1 MTARTIEELEQIRK
15 ECRSMVTKRAAAS
28 GGAVLV
34 PVPGADVLADVGI
47 LMQLLPAINGKFGL
61 SEKQLNGLD
70 AETKSMVYG
79 FITSIGSKL
88 IGRIITR
95 EVIVQILQKMG
106 VRIATK
112 QVSKFVPLLGQ
123 GLAAAIGFTAMRT
136 IGNRHVEQCYEVAK
150 RLLEQQ
156 ASADIA
162 RNWTV
167 PQQPLDPAGIELL
180 PGRNLEAAIPLLPA
194 SDKDQ
199 EPKS

>member
-15 ECRSMVTKRAAAS
+15 ECKSMVTKRAAAS

-61 SEKQLNGLD
+61 SEKQLEGLD

-88 IGRIITR
+88 IGRLITR

-106 VRIATK
+106 IRIATK

-123 GLAAAIGFTAMRT
+123 GWPRRLALLLCEPLVIGMS
-136 IGNRHVEQCYEVAK
+136 INVMK
-150 RLLEQQ
+150 
-156 ASADIA
+156 
-162 RNWTV
+162 
-167 PQQPLDPAGIELL
+167 
-180 PGRNLEAAIPLLPA
+180 
-194 SDKDQ
+194 
-199 EPKS
+199 

>member
-1 MTARTIEELEQIRK
+1 MTVRTIEELEQIRK
-15 ECRSMVTKRAAAS
+15 ECKSMVTKRAAAS

-34 PVPGADVLADVGI
+34 PIPGADVLADVGI
-47 LMQLLPAINGKFGL
+47 LMQLLPAINEKFGL
-61 SEKQLNGLD
+61 SEQQLEGLD

-88 IGRIITR
+88 IGRLITR
-95 EVIVQILQKMG
+95 EAIVKILQKMG
-106 VRIATK
+106 IRIATK

-136 IGNRHVEQCYEVAK
+136 IGNRHIDECYEVAK

-156 ASADIA
+156 TAADTA

-167 PQQPLDPAGIELL
+167 PQQPLDPAGVDQL
-180 PGRNLEAAIPLLPA
+180 PNQNPAVAIPLLPT
-194 SDKDQ
+194 SHK
-199 EPKS
+199 E

>member
-15 ECRSMVTKRAAAS
+15 ECRSMVTKRATAS

-106 VRIATK
+106 VRIAAK

-162 RNWTV
+162 RNWTI

-194 SDKDQ
+194 PDKDQ
-199 EPKS
+199 VPKS

>member
-1 MTARTIEELEQIRK
+1 MTAQTIEELEQIRK
-15 ECRSMVTKRAAAS
+15 ECKSMVTKRAAAS

-61 SEKQLNGLD
+61 SEKQLEGLD

-88 IGRIITR
+88 IGRLITR
-95 EVIVQILQKMG
+95 EAIVQILQKMG
-106 VRIATK
+106 IRIATK

-136 IGNRHVEQCYEVAK
+136 IGNRHVDQCYEVAK
-150 RLLEQQ
+150 RLLEQRT
-156 ASADIA
+156 AADIA

-167 PQQPLDPAGIELL
+167 PQQPLEPVGVDHFPNQN
-180 PGRNLEAAIPLLPA
+180 PEAAIPLLPA
-194 SDKDQ
+194 SPKD
-199 EPKS
+199 

>member
-1 MTARTIEELEQIRK
+1 MTVQTIEELEQIRK
-15 ECRSMVTKRAAAS
+15 ECKSMVTKRAAAS

-61 SEKQLNGLD
+61 SEKQLEGLD

-88 IGRIITR
+88 IGRLITR
-95 EVIVQILQKMG
+95 EAIVQILQKMG
-106 VRIATK
+106 IRIATK

-136 IGNRHVEQCYEVAK
+136 IGNRHVDQCYEVAK
-150 RLLEQQ
+150 RLLEQRT
-156 ASADIA
+156 AADIA

-167 PQQPLDPAGIELL
+167 PQQPLEPVEVDHL
-180 PGRNLEAAIPLLPA
+180 PNQNPEAAIPLLPA
-194 SDKDQ
+194 STKD
-199 EPKS
+199 

>member
-1 MTARTIEELEQIRK
+1 MTAQTIEELEQIRR
-15 ECRSMVTKRAAAS
+15 ECKSMVTKRAAVS

-61 SEKQLNGLD
+61 SEKQLEGLD

-88 IGRIITR
+88 IGRLITR
-95 EVIVQILQKMG
+95 EAIVQILQKMG
-106 VRIATK
+106 IRIATK

-136 IGNRHVEQCYEVAK
+136 IGNRHVDQCYEVAK
-150 RLLEQQ
+150 RLLEQRT
-156 ASADIA
+156 AADTA

-167 PQQPLDPAGIELL
+167 PQQPLEAVGVDHLPNRDP
-180 PGRNLEAAIPLLPA
+180 EAAIPLLPA
-194 SDKDQ
+194 PPKD
-199 EPKS
+199 

>member
-1 MTARTIEELEQIRK
+1 MTAQTIEELEQIRR
-15 ECRSMVTKRAAAS
+15 ECKSMVTKRAAAS

-61 SEKQLNGLD
+61 SEKQLEGLD

-88 IGRIITR
+88 IGRLITR
-95 EVIVQILQKMG
+95 EAIVQILQKMG
-106 VRIATK
+106 IRIATK

-123 GLAAAIGFTAMRT
+123 GIAAAIGFTAMRT
-136 IGNRHVEQCYEVAK
+136 IGNRHVDQCYEVAK
-150 RLLEQQ
+150 RLLEQRT
-156 ASADIA
+156 AADIA

-167 PQQPLDPAGIELL
+167 PQQPLEPVGVDHFPNQN
-180 PGRNLEAAIPLLPA
+180 PEAAIPLLPA
-194 SDKDQ
+194 PPKD
-199 EPKS
+199 

>member
-1 MTARTIEELEQIRK
+1 MTVRTIEELEQIRK
-15 ECRSMVTKRAAAS
+15 ECKSMVTKRAAAS

-34 PVPGADVLADVGI
+34 PIPGADVLADVGI
-47 LMQLLPAINGKFGL
+47 LMQLLPAINEKFGL
-61 SEKQLNGLD
+61 SEQQLEGLD

-88 IGRIITR
+88 IGRLITR
-95 EVIVQILQKMG
+95 EAIVKILQKMG
-106 VRIATK
+106 IRIATK

-136 IGNRHVEQCYEVAK
+136 IGNRHIDECYEVAK

-156 ASADIA
+156 TAADTA

-167 PQQPLDPAGIELL
+167 PQQPLNPVGVDQLPNQNPA
-180 PGRNLEAAIPLLPA
+180 AAIPLLPA
-194 SDKDQ
+194 SHK
-199 EPKS
+199 E

>member
-1 MTARTIEELEQIRK
+1 MTVRTIEELEQIRK
-15 ECRSMVTKRAAAS
+15 ECKSMVTKRAAAS

-34 PVPGADVLADVGI
+34 PIPGADVLADVGI
-47 LMQLLPAINGKFGL
+47 LMQLLPAINEKFGL
-61 SEKQLNGLD
+61 SEQQLEGLD

-88 IGRIITR
+88 IGRLITR
-95 EVIVQILQKMG
+95 EAIVKILQKMG
-106 VRIATK
+106 IRIATK

-136 IGNRHVEQCYEVAK
+136 IGNRHIDECYEVAK

-156 ASADIA
+156 TAADTA

-167 PQQPLDPAGIELL
+167 PQQPLDPAGIDQL
-180 PGRNLEAAIPLLPA
+180 PNQNPEAAIPLLPA
-194 SDKDQ
+194 SHK
-199 EPKS
+199 E

>member
-47 LMQLLPAINGKFGL
+47 LLQLLPAINGKFGL

>member
-1 MTARTIEELEQIRK
+1 MTARTIEELEQIRR
-15 ECRSMVTKRAAAS
+15 ECKSMVTKRAAAS

-61 SEKQLNGLD
+61 SEKQLEGLD

-79 FITSIGSKL
+79 FITSLGSKL
-88 IGRIITR
+88 IGRLITR

-106 VRIATK
+106 FRIATK

-136 IGNRHVEQCYEVAK
+136 IGNRHVDQCYEVAK

-156 ASADIA
+156 TAADTA

-167 PQQPLDPAGIELL
+167 PQQPLEPVGVDHLPNRDP
-180 PGRNLEAAIPLLPA
+180 EAATPLLPA
-194 SDKDQ
+194 PPKD
-199 EPKS
+199 